1 MCLQVVDDQEH
12 WGIDAMPLPVQKMLA
27 EFIGMT
33 LFVFLVNTTQ
43 PWHTSALLLVF
54 AYWYDCI
61 LLVGYMHSS
70 IFALSMCSY
79 SLCCLQG
86 PSAAINGGE
95 TLQIAFTFGMAIFVS
110 SQPPRAASHLHRCTL
125 LCASLFVSLL
135 CLQVLACAIGHT
147 SGGQMNCAVT
157 LALVITGDLVTE

>member
-1 MCLQVVDDQEH
+1 MVDDQEH
-12 WGIDAMPLPVQKMLA
+12 WGIMGMPLPVQKMLA

-33 LFVFLVNTTQ
+33 LFVFLVTSTQ
-43 PWHTSALLLVF
+43 PCHTSALVLVL
-54 AYWYDCI
+54 AYWYDSI
-61 LLVGYMHSS
+61 LLVGHMHSS
-70 IFALSMCSY
+70 VFALSMCSY

-125 LCASLFVSLL
+125 LCASSLFVSLL
-135 CLQVLACAIGHT
+135 YLQVLACAIGHT